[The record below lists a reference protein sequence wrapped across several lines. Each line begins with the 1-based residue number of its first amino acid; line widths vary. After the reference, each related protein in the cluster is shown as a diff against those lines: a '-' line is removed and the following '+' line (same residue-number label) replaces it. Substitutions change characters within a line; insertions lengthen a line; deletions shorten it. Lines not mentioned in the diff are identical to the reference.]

1 VYNLF
6 MANREKIAPGEYYH
20 IYNRGT
26 DKRPI
31 TKDDKDIERFM
42 QSLEFFNSKEPII
55 SLREIIS
62 NENIKPKDPL
72 VEIICYCLNPNHY
85 HFLLKEIDEGGI
97 SEFMKRLNGGYTWY
111 FNNRHKRS
119 GVLFQGRFKSVHIK
133 SNEQLLH
140 VSAYVNL
147 NDKVHKISGSTAEK
161 VRSSWNEYIGKSNR
175 NLCKKEIIQGQFKS
189 IKEYK
194 NFAESSLV
202 QILRLKKD
210 KNSPLMLIGKHIF

>member
-1 VYNLF
+1 
-6 MANREKIAPGEYYH
+6 MGNREKIAPGEYYH

-26 DKRPI
+26 DKRLI
-31 TKDDKDIERFM
+31 TKDNKDIERFM

-62 NENIKPKDPL
+62 DENNKDVKLKDPL

-111 FNNRHKRS
+111 FNNKNKRS

-140 VSAYVNL
+140 VSAYINL

-161 VRSSWNEYIGKSNR
+161 VRSSWDEYIGKLGKKICN
-175 NLCKKEIIQGQFKS
+175 KEIILGQFKS
-189 IKEYK
+189 TKEYK

-202 QILRLKKD
+202 QILRFKKD
-210 KNSPLMLIGKHIF
+210 KDSPLMLIGKHLF